1 MADYQAR
8 RLNIRYKANDGRKGY
23 VYMNDATAFAL
34 GRTLVAIIENNQQA
48 DGSIKVPTVLQKWVG
63 KEVIK

>member
-1 MADYQAR
+1 
-8 RLNIRYKANDGRKGY
+8 
-23 VYMNDATAFAL
+23 MNDATAFAL

-48 DGSIKVPTVLQKWVG
+48 DGSIKVPTILQKWVG